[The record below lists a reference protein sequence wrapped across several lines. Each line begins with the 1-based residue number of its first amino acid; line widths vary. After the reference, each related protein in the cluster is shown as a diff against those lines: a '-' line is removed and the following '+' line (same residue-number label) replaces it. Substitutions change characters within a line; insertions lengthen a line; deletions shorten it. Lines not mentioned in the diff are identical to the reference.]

1 MYAQDDKLH
10 IEGYLVCAHKVGYI
24 YTDKEIFQLYDKAA
38 CNYLIKCVYTH
49 DSIESL

>member
-1 MYAQDDKLH
+1 MCAQSW
-10 IEGYLVCAHKVGYI
+10 IYI